1 MKLVVSLFAAASL
14 CVAAHAQMHDNSLQV
29 GLRYSA
35 TAANAP
41 PGSCGCFILQGGA
54 IEASIPILPHVR
66 AVVEAAGGT
75 VDRVPASTRGL
86 SEITLLAGP
95 RYTVP
100 IHRIRINAQALFGA
114 VRGFDSDFIVATN
127 THTDTSTNLAM
138 AIGGSIDLPLSHAV
152 LLRPV
157 QIDYLQTNLP
167 NGIDDRQR
175 NIRFGAGVVFRIHLP
190 NNRR

>member
-1 MKLVVSLFAAASL
+1 MKLVVSLLAVAWS
-14 CVAAHAQMHDNSLQV
+14 CTAAHTQMQDNTLQV

-54 IEASIPILPHVR
+54 IEASIPVLPHLR
-66 AVVEAAGGT
+66 AVVEVGGGT
-75 VDRVPASTRGL
+75 VNRVPASTRGL

-95 RYTVP
+95 RYTMP
-100 IHRIRINAQALFGA
+100 IHRIRLNAQALVGA
-114 VRGFDSDFIVATN
+114 VRGFDSDFILTTN

-138 AIGGSIDLPLSHAV
+138 AFGGSIDLPMSHAI

-157 QIDYLQTNLP
+157 QVDYLQTNLP
-167 NGIDDRQR
+167 NGVDNRQR
-175 NIRFGAGVVFRIHLP
+175 NIRFGAGIIFRIHLP
-190 NNRR
+190 SNR